1 MSYVFMYFSRK
12 FYEVIFAYDGL
23 LFYEQVFYGGSGF
36 QIYILHV
43 GIFSFFTHKLCVS
56 SWII

>member
-1 MSYVFMYFSRK
+1 MYFSRK

-43 GIFSFFTHKLCVS
+43 GIFSFVTHILCVS